1 MEQEF
6 ELRESGSKVG
16 ALPHLATVLASG
28 VGSFAGLG
36 WGRPEELLQGNPGE
50 AQIRRDG
57 DPYSTEMWSR
67 SAVVMAPQVERL
79 GAKTQEQVPRPF
91 QGLLSTM
98 ESFMKRLMSPEQQ
111 EETSLHRPGKGPVL
125 LSTLLVSLAP
135 CIQ

>member
-16 ALPHLATVLASG
+16 AFPHLATVLAFG

-36 WGRPEELLQGNPGE
+36 WGGQKLLLGNPGE
-50 AQIRRDG
+50 AQVRRDG

-98 ESFMKRLMSPEQQ
+98 RSFMKRLMSPEQQ